1 MKLQLNERTLNAYI
15 NRALNEELDEL
26 FGSRVR
32 KQSQRMIT
40 GKGWGNQ
47 RRDTTNGWGAAA
59 NSTIDANAD
68 AESDTPQTLVGMI
81 GKLDQALKT
90 AEQYAGVQSPS
101 ENLMASVTSAGGV
114 KKSLLAAI
122 NALTQ
127 IGNRLN
133 KIERMSGSNA
143 IMESAGDYMDA
154 TVGGNAAAGNA
165 RNIADLTKKQTDFI
179 KAEKAANQANGAYG
193 AATRNFNKKLT
204 QSALDKGI
212 DAEKASL
219 NARKAAD
226 TAKETMKASKIGK
239 DTGFWGKQVANVNN
253 GAKDM
258 KAGWQTMKGA
268 KNAANV
274 ANATTKAGKATR
286 TVGNVAKGVGQ
297 VAKGAGQASQLAMM
311 VFSIAD
317 EAARQAAQGRQRN
330 IVRTYNCA
338 ATLAKRLGN
347 IMKEIE
353 GAQQSGNDTA
363 QENINEINVSR
374 GMKSFDSIESGMEEL
389 SGLMQQLGGGGRQKT
404 VQIPQ
409 GIDLN
414 TREGVLAFQQWANSI
429 PVTDANG
436 NALREDGIFGTNTSF
451 VYDKIAQML
460 QRRGQTNRGL
470 VRESK
475 AVETAL
481 ANLERVAG
489 TTGSGGNAYASI
501 GAMSGGENASRL
513 QNAQNIKNIIRTYPP
528 VLNQYL
534 NTLADAGA
542 DVSALQPLNVDT
554 RPHRNYSVKELQA
567 IDTRI
572 QQLLQIARGIE
583 VPEGQNGGN
592 VIIGGTLPPKPVR
605 NPNPPVRGG
614 VRTPQMPELGDVD
627 VEDQD
632 IQVDDVNLPTIDEPT
647 IDKMG
652 YRNRRTGEHGSY
664 EYVDDAISQMMGFA
678 RGNTVGV
685 REKMS
690 DINKI
695 YSQAKH
701 TIDTAVQNGDWTAQ
715 QARERRQKLNDYYK
729 EVKRIAKS

>member
-26 FGSRVR
+26 FGSRTR

-143 IMESAGDYMDA
+143 IMENTADYADA
-154 TVGGNAAAGNA
+154 TVGGNAAIGNA
-165 RNIADLTKKQTDFI
+165 RNIGKLTGLQKDYTTAAAKARSAAAKQ
-179 KAEKAANQANGAYG
+179 G
-193 AATRNFNKKLT
+193 AATRALNKVP
-204 QSALDKGI
+204 KGGYVGNLQTNQQNAI
-212 DAEKASL
+212 AANNAAKQAKAT
-219 NARKAAD
+219 KAAD
-226 TAKETMKASKIGK
+226 MKAANITK
-239 DTGFWGKQVANVNN
+239 DTGFWGKQAATMKN
-253 GAKDM
+253 GVQDM
-258 KAGWQTMKGA
+258 KAGLKG
-268 KNAANV
+268 V
-274 ANATTKAGKATR
+274 TKAGQTLSKAQRVGVFAGGALKAT
-286 TVGNVAKGVGQ
+286 
-297 VAKGAGQASQLAMM
+297 SLATTLLT
-311 VFSIAD
+311 IAD

-353 GAQQSGNDTA
+353 GAQQSGNDTV

-374 GMKSFDSIESGMEEL
+374 GMKSFDSIKSGMEEL
-389 SGLMQQLGGGGRQKT
+389 SGLMRQLGGGEQKT

-436 NALREDGIFGTNTSF
+436 NALKEDGIFGTNTSF
-451 VYDKIAQML
+451 VYDKIAQMI
-460 QRRGQTNRGL
+460 QQRGQTNRGL

-489 TTGSGGNAYASI
+489 ATGSGGNAYASI
-501 GAMSGGENASRL
+501 SAMSGGENASRL

-664 EYVDDAISQMMGFA
+664 EYVDDAISQMRGIA

>member
-1 MKLQLNERTLNAYI
+1 MKLQLNEKTLNAYI

-47 RRDTTNGWGAAA
+47 KRNATNGWGAAA
-59 NSTIDANAD
+59 NSAIDPEAD
-68 AESDTPQTLVGMI
+68 AESQAPQTLVGMI
-81 GKLDQALKT
+81 SKLEQILVAVENSLGIQSANQNLAGNIAATGAFGGLK
-90 AEQYAGVQSPS
+90 
-101 ENLMASVTSAGGV
+101 M
-114 KKSLLAAI
+114 KKSLVNAI
-122 NALTQ
+122 NALTT
-127 IGNRLN
+127 IGNRINTVEHKTGMN
-133 KIERMSGSNA
+133 K
-143 IMESAGDYMDA
+143 IMESGIIKEDGDALTAGL
-154 TVGGNAAAGNA
+154 VGGATGMAGALTTPAAIAAAA
-165 RNIADLTKKQTDFI
+165 FAVAQ
-179 KAEKAANQANGAYG
+179 AAFV
-193 AATRNFNKKLT
+193 AATK
-204 QSALDKGI
+204 
-212 DAEKASL
+212 
-219 NARKAAD
+219 
-226 TAKETMKASKIGK
+226 
-239 DTGFWGKQVANVNN
+239 
-253 GAKDM
+253 
-258 KAGWQTMKGA
+258 
-268 KNAANV
+268 
-274 ANATTKAGKATR
+274 
-286 TVGNVAKGVGQ
+286 
-297 VAKGAGQASQLAMM
+297 
-311 VFSIAD
+311 
-317 EAARQAAQGRQRN
+317 GRQRN
-330 IVRTYNCA
+330 IARTYNCA
-338 ATLAKRLGN
+338 AILAKRLGN
-347 IMKEIE
+347 IAKQLQN
-353 GAQQSGNDTA
+353 QQPTGDT
-363 QENINEINVSR
+363 QVVQEINVRR
-374 GMKSFDSIESGMEEL
+374 GMKSFDSIESGMREL
-389 SGLMQQLGGGGRQKT
+389 SGLMQQIGGAGQKT

-414 TREGVLAFQQWANSI
+414 TREGVLAFQRWANNI

-451 VYDKIAQML
+451 VYDKIAQMI
-460 QRRGQTNRGL
+460 QRGAQNSRGL

-489 TTGSGGNAYASI
+489 ATGSGGNAYTSI

-534 NTLADAGA
+534 NNLADAGA
-542 DVSALQPLNVDT
+542 DVSALRPLNVDT

-572 QQLLQIARGIE
+572 QQLLQIARGVE

-592 VIIGGTLPPKPVR
+592 ITIGGTLPPKPVR

-614 VRTPQMPELGDVD
+614 VRTPQLPELGDVD

-632 IQVDDVNLPTIDEPT
+632 VQVDDVNLPTMDEPT

-664 EYVDDAISQMMGFA
+664 EYVDDAISQMRGFA
-678 RGNTVGV
+678 RGNTVST

-695 YSQAKH
+695 YNQAKH
-701 TIDTAVQNGDWTAQ
+701 AIDTAVQNGDWTAQ
-715 QARERRQKLNDYYK
+715 QARERKQKLNDYYK

>member
-1 MKLQLNERTLNAYI
+1 MKLQLNEKTLNAYI

-26 FGSRVR
+26 FGSRTR

-68 AESDTPQTLVGMI
+68 AESNTPQTLVGMI

-90 AEQYAGVQSPS
+90 AEQHAGVQSPS
-101 ENLMASVTSAGGV
+101 GNLMASITSAGGV

-133 KIERMSGSNA
+133 KIERMSESNA
-143 IMESAGDYMDA
+143 IMENTADYADA
-154 TVGGNAAAGNA
+154 TVGGNAAIGNA
-165 RNIADLTKKQTDFI
+165 RNIGKLTGLQKDYTTAAAKARSAAAKQ
-179 KAEKAANQANGAYG
+179 G
-193 AATRNFNKKLT
+193 AATRALNKVP
-204 QSALDKGI
+204 KGGYVGNLQTNQQNAI
-212 DAEKASL
+212 AANNAAKQAKAT
-219 NARKAAD
+219 KAAD
-226 TAKETMKASKIGK
+226 MKAANITK
-239 DTGFWGKQVANVNN
+239 DTGFWGKQAATMKN
-253 GAKDM
+253 GVQDM
-258 KAGWQTMKGA
+258 KAGLKG
-268 KNAANV
+268 V
-274 ANATTKAGKATR
+274 TKAGQTLSKAQRVGVFAGGALKAT
-286 TVGNVAKGVGQ
+286 
-297 VAKGAGQASQLAMM
+297 SLATTLLT
-311 VFSIAD
+311 IAD

-363 QENINEINVSR
+363 QENINEINVRR
-374 GMKSFDSIESGMEEL
+374 GMKSFDSIESGMEKL
-389 SGLMQQLGGGGRQKT
+389 SGLMQQLGGGGQKT

-414 TREGVLAFQQWANSI
+414 TREGVLVFQQWANSI

-436 NALREDGIFGTNTSF
+436 NTLREDGIFGTNTSF
-451 VYDKIAQML
+451 VYDKIAQMIQ
-460 QRRGQTNRGL
+460 QRRQTNRGL
-470 VRESK
+470 VKESK

-481 ANLERVAG
+481 ANLERIAG
-489 TTGSGGNAYASI
+489 ATGSGGNAYASI
-501 GAMSGGENASRL
+501 SAMSGGENASRL

-664 EYVDDAISQMMGFA
+664 EYVDDAISQMRGFA

-701 TIDTAVQNGDWTAQ
+701 AIDTAVQNGDWTTQ
-715 QARERRQKLNDYYK
+715 EARERRQKLNDYYK

>member
-1 MKLQLNERTLNAYI
+1 MKLQLNEKTLNAYI

-26 FGSRVR
+26 FGSRTR

-90 AEQYAGVQSPS
+90 AEQHAGVQSPS
-101 ENLMASVTSAGGV
+101 GNLMASITSAGGV

-143 IMESAGDYMDA
+143 IMENTADYADA
-154 TVGGNAAAGNA
+154 TVGGNAAIGNA
-165 RNIADLTKKQTDFI
+165 RNIGKLTGLQKDYTTAAAKARSAAAKQ
-179 KAEKAANQANGAYG
+179 G
-193 AATRNFNKKLT
+193 AATRALNKVP
-204 QSALDKGI
+204 KGGYVGNLQTNQQNAI
-212 DAEKASL
+212 AANNAAKQAKAT
-219 NARKAAD
+219 KAAD
-226 TAKETMKASKIGK
+226 MKAANITK
-239 DTGFWGKQVANVNN
+239 DTGFWGKQAATMKN
-253 GAKDM
+253 GVQDM
-258 KAGWQTMKGA
+258 KAGLKG
-268 KNAANV
+268 V
-274 ANATTKAGKATR
+274 TKAGQTLSKAQRVGVFAGGALKAT
-286 TVGNVAKGVGQ
+286 
-297 VAKGAGQASQLAMM
+297 SLATTLLT
-311 VFSIAD
+311 IAD

-353 GAQQSGNDTA
+353 GTQQSGNDTA
-363 QENINEINVSR
+363 QENINEINVRR
-374 GMKSFDSIESGMEEL
+374 GMKSFDSIESGMEKL
-389 SGLMQQLGGGGRQKT
+389 SGLMQQLGGGGGQKT
-404 VQIPQ
+404 VQVPQ

-436 NALREDGIFGTNTSF
+436 NTLREDGIFGTNTSF
-451 VYDKIAQML
+451 VYNKIAQMI
-460 QRRGQTNRGL
+460 QQRGQTNRGL

-489 TTGSGGNAYASI
+489 ATGSGGNAYASI
-501 GAMSGGENASRL
+501 GAMSGGKEASRL

-592 VIIGGTLPPKPVR
+592 VTIGGTLPPKPVR

-614 VRTPQMPELGDVD
+614 VKAPQIPELDD
-627 VEDQD
+627 IDIEDQD
-632 IQVDDVNLPTIDEPT
+632 IQVDDVELPGMDEPT

-701 TIDTAVQNGDWTAQ
+701 AIDTAVQNGDWTAQ

>member
-1 MKLQLNERTLNAYI
+1 MKLQLNEKTLNAYI

-26 FGSRVR
+26 FGSRTR

-59 NSTIDANAD
+59 NSTIDTNAD

-90 AEQYAGVQSPS
+90 AEQHAGVQSPS
-101 ENLMASVTSAGGV
+101 GNLMASITSAGGV

-143 IMESAGDYMDA
+143 IMENTADYADA
-154 TVGGNAAAGNA
+154 TVGGNAAIGNA
-165 RNIADLTKKQTDFI
+165 RNIGKLTGLQKDYTTAAAKARSAAAKQ
-179 KAEKAANQANGAYG
+179 G
-193 AATRNFNKKLT
+193 AATRALNKVP
-204 QSALDKGI
+204 KGGYVGNLQTNQQNAI
-212 DAEKASL
+212 AANNAAKQAKAT
-219 NARKAAD
+219 KAAD
-226 TAKETMKASKIGK
+226 MKAANITK
-239 DTGFWGKQVANVNN
+239 DTGFWGKQAATMKN
-253 GAKDM
+253 GVQDM
-258 KAGWQTMKGA
+258 KAGLKG
-268 KNAANV
+268 V
-274 ANATTKAGKATR
+274 TKAGQTLSKAQRVGVFAGGALKAT
-286 TVGNVAKGVGQ
+286 
-297 VAKGAGQASQLAMM
+297 SLATTLLT
-311 VFSIAD
+311 IAD

-353 GAQQSGNDTA
+353 GTQQSGNDTA
-363 QENINEINVSR
+363 QENINEINVRR
-374 GMKSFDSIESGMEEL
+374 GMKSFDSIESGMEKL
-389 SGLMQQLGGGGRQKT
+389 SGLMQQLGGGGGQKT
-404 VQIPQ
+404 VQVPQ

-436 NALREDGIFGTNTSF
+436 NTLREDGIFGTNTSF
-451 VYDKIAQML
+451 VYNKIAQMI
-460 QRRGQTNRGL
+460 QQRGQTNRGL

-489 TTGSGGNAYASI
+489 ATGSGGNAYASI
-501 GAMSGGENASRL
+501 GAMSGGKEASRL

-592 VIIGGTLPPKPVR
+592 VTIGGTLPPKPVR

-614 VRTPQMPELGDVD
+614 VKAPQIPELDD
-627 VEDQD
+627 IDIEDQD
-632 IQVDDVNLPTIDEPT
+632 IQVDDVELPGMDEPT

-701 TIDTAVQNGDWTAQ
+701 AIDTAVQNGDWTAQ

>member
-1 MKLQLNERTLNAYI
+1 MKLQLNEKTLNAYI

-26 FGSRVR
+26 LGGRVR

-47 RRDTTNGWGAAA
+47 RADKGRNDISQT
-59 NSTIDANAD
+59 DAN
-68 AESDTPQTLVGMI
+68 EECPQTLVGMVS
-81 GKLDQALKT
+81 KL
-90 AEQYAGVQSPS
+90 EQILVAVENSLGIQSTNQNLAGNIAATGVF
-101 ENLMASVTSAGGV
+101 GGFKM
-114 KKSLLAAI
+114 KKSLVNAI
-122 NALTQ
+122 NALTT
-127 IGNRLN
+127 IGNRINTVERKTGMN
-133 KIERMSGSNA
+133 K
-143 IMESAGDYMDA
+143 IMESSIIKEDGDALTAGL
-154 TVGGNAAAGNA
+154 VGGAVGSGGAKAASGGLKTALGKIGGALGSAGEWAVTGVGGKAGAVGVLTSPAAIAAAA
-165 RNIADLTKKQTDFI
+165 FAIA
-179 KAEKAANQANGAYG
+179 
-193 AATRNFNKKLT
+193 
-204 QSALDKGI
+204 
-212 DAEKASL
+212 
-219 NARKAAD
+219 
-226 TAKETMKASKIGK
+226 
-239 DTGFWGKQVANVNN
+239 
-253 GAKDM
+253 
-258 KAGWQTMKGA
+258 
-268 KNAANV
+268 
-274 ANATTKAGKATR
+274 
-286 TVGNVAKGVGQ
+286 
-297 VAKGAGQASQLAMM
+297 
-311 VFSIAD
+311 
-317 EAARQAAQGRQRN
+317 QAASVAAAKGRQRN

-338 ATLAKRLGN
+338 AVLAKRLGN
-347 IMKEIE
+347 IAKQL
-353 GAQQSGNDTA
+353 QQQQPTGNT
-363 QENINEINVSR
+363 QVVQEINVRR
-374 GMKSFDSIESGMEEL
+374 GMKSFDSIESGMQEL
-389 SGLMQQLGGGGRQKT
+389 SGLVQQLVGGGQKA

-470 VRESK
+470 VKESK

-627 VEDQD
+627 IEDQD
-632 IQVDDVNLPTIDEPT
+632 IQVDDVSLPTMDEPT

-664 EYVDDAISQMMGFA
+664 EYVDDAISQMRGFA

-701 TIDTAVQNGDWTAQ
+701 AIDTAVQNGDWTAQ

-729 EVKRIAKS
+729 EVKRIAKSS